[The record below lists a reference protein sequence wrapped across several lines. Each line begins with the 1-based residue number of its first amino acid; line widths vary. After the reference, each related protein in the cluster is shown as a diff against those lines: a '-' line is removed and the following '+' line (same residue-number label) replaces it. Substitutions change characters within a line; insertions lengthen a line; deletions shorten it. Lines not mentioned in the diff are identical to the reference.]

1 VALHQQLERLGPGS
15 FYEASYGG
23 LGGGIGI
30 ALGVKSAHPDRT
42 VVLTIGDGAFHYN
55 PVVASFG
62 AAQEHG
68 LPIFVIVFNN
78 AGYLSQKSD
87 VLNSFPQGDAA
98 RTGSVIGTT
107 ITPSPDYPLL
117 ARAYGGIGERVGQP
131 AEVPAALERG
141 LAAVARGQLALLEVV
156 LKPV

>member
-1 VALHQQLERLGPGS
+1 
-15 FYEASYGG
+15 
-23 LGGGIGI
+23 
-30 ALGVKSAHPDRT
+30 
-42 VVLTIGDGAFHYN
+42 
-55 PVVASFG
+55 
-62 AAQEHG
+62 
-68 LPIFVIVFNN
+68 
-78 AGYLSQKSD
+78 
-87 VLNSFPQGDAA
+87 
-98 RTGSVIGTT
+98 VIGTA